1 MNHHKT
7 ALSLSYLFAAGGVL
21 FELGLDGRLGEAV
34 GKGVFEPPELFVPGQ
49 EVFR

>member
-1 MNHHKT
+1 VTHFYKTTMNHQKR

-34 GKGVFEPPELFVPGQ
+34 GK
-49 EVFR
+49 